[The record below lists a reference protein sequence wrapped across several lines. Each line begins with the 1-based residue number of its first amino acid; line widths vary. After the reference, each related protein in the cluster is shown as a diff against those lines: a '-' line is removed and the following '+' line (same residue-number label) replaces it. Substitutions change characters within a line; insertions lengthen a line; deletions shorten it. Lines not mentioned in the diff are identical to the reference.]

1 MYIYHSIFDSVAQ
14 LVEQKTLNLW
24 VLGSSP
30 SGVTKERFT
39 IRGPFFMEPSVGVA
53 SSVISFSFIRKCDK
67 VKKVVDPIKL
77 LKKAH

>member
-1 MYIYHSIFDSVAQ
+1 
-14 LVEQKTLNLW
+14 
-24 VLGSSP
+24 
-30 SGVTKERFT
+30 
-39 IRGPFFMEPSVGVA
+39 MEPNVGVA